1 MDLQSIISDCGKNIY
16 AARFHSRNCFIRK
29 ITVLR
34 IALLTFLAGSAAET
48 DHLIISELTA
58 VHGPRCSLNTLC
70 RDLHGQV
77 CSAFLSS
84 GYSQSASLRSSTPN
98 NCSAVYQEEL
108 ALFLIQASPH
118 PLLIAFRN
126 PAGDLLDLVKRAKY
140 FSMFISYIVSY
151 QIDISLYHKKRQSR
165 LLNFKSR
172 SVLFLC
178 LCAPPVS
185 VFSEIINTHKN
196 THNLTCCNGHPY
208 SIHAK
213 DPRQNQYRH
222 E

>member
-1 MDLQSIISDCGKNIY
+1 MARSAPPSCQADIRNPLRY
-16 AARFHSRNCFIRK
+16 AALHQITAPQFIRRSLHSSWYK
-29 ITVLR
+29 QVPTHC
-34 IALLTFLAGSAAET
+34 LL
-48 DHLIISELTA
+48 
-58 VHGPRCSLNTLC
+58 
-70 RDLHGQV
+70 
-77 CSAFLSS
+77 
-84 GYSQSASLRSSTPN
+84 
-98 NCSAVYQEEL
+98 
-108 ALFLIQASPH
+108 LFAIE
-118 PLLIAFRN
+118 
-126 PAGDLLDLVKRAKY
+126 AGDLLDLVKRAKY

-208 SIHAK
+208 SIHAQN
-213 DPRQNQYRH
+213 PRQNQYRH
-222 E
+222 DHKDNRSLSPRPRL